1 MFTTIN
7 TATILSLK
15 QVDKSFS
22 RIGDTLTY
30 TVALTN
36 NGNSSAQNVIFT
48 DTVPS
53 GTTFI
58 ANTFSI
64 NGVPQS
70 EADPS
75 NGVNIGIITAGTTV
89 TVSFQVTVTSLPT
102 ENPIVNFSST
112 SYQLVSPPDSETSI
126 SNPVSTQIKE
136 AILSM
141 TKNESVSFA
150 DIGQTAFY
158 TTSITNIGNTD
169 ATNIVFTDAL
179 PSGLTFVPNT
189 LTVDGVLQPNA
200 NPNTGVLLATLPPNE
215 IYSIVFQVTVNSIP
229 PSNPAPNTASTT
241 YEFTVNPSNPPASSA
256 LLPTLHFFK

>member
-70 EADPS
+70 EDPS

-102 ENPIVNFSST
+102 ET
-112 SYQLVSPPDSETSI
+112 QL
-126 SNPVSTQIKE
+126 
-136 AILSM
+136 
-141 TKNESVSFA
+141 
-150 DIGQTAFY
+150 
-158 TTSITNIGNTD
+158 
-169 ATNIVFTDAL
+169 
-179 PSGLTFVPNT
+179 
-189 LTVDGVLQPNA
+189 
-200 NPNTGVLLATLPPNE
+200 
-215 IYSIVFQVTVNSIP
+215 
-229 PSNPAPNTASTT
+229 
-241 YEFTVNPSNPPASSA
+241 
-256 LLPTLHFFK
+256 

>member
-64 NGVPQS
+64 NGVLKVRH
-70 EADPS
+70 PS

-179 PSGLTFVPNT
+179 PSDSHLFLT
-189 LTVDGVLQPNA
+189 
-200 NPNTGVLLATLPPNE
+200 
-215 IYSIVFQVTVNSIP
+215 
-229 PSNPAPNTASTT
+229 
-241 YEFTVNPSNPPASSA
+241 
-256 LLPTLHFFK
+256 H